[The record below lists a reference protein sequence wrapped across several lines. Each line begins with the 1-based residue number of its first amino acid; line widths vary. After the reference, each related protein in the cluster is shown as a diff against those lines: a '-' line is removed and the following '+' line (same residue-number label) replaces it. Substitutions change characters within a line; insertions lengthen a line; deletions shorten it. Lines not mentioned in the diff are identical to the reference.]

1 MQKVTKQKN
10 GRYQRSIVVGHEADG
25 KPVRKFFTAK
35 TQRELDGKIAE
46 YRAQERSGLA
56 VADDRLTFAQMAA
69 LWLEQYNP
77 TAGLTRRKRCRTV
90 AEKSLVPVLGGMK
103 LKDLRKMHLQ
113 AIVNGMTEAG
123 YSEKTMAELKQIASQ
138 ILEMAV
144 ENDFLGRNVFL
155 KVKVPKVEAEERKPI
170 GEHERQLIEAYY
182 KGHRM
187 GVPALIMLYCGL
199 RKGELLALTWED
211 IDLEA
216 KILTVNK
223 SAWFDN
229 NRAAVKPPKSKAG
242 TRTIPIPD
250 KLVNILRETA
260 TEGLVCPK
268 KAGGLMTHT
277 VYLRNWNS
285 FIHYLN
291 LKAGGKD
298 RSRSNPKVWAME
310 AFTAHQL
317 RHSYATMLY
326 DAGVDVLTAQ
336 KYLGH
341 ADVQTTMKI
350 YTHLSARKEQGSIE
364 AWNTY
369 VSQL

>member
-1 MQKVTKQKN
+1 
-10 GRYQRSIVVGHEADG
+10 
-25 KPVRKFFTAK
+25 
-35 TQRELDGKIAE
+35 
-46 YRAQERSGLA
+46 
-56 VADDRLTFAQMAA
+56 
-69 LWLEQYNP
+69 
-77 TAGLTRRKRCRTV
+77 
-90 AEKSLVPVLGGMK
+90 
-103 LKDLRKMHLQ
+103 
-113 AIVNGMTEAG
+113 
-123 YSEKTMAELKQIASQ
+123 
-138 ILEMAV
+138 
-144 ENDFLGRNVFL
+144 
-155 KVKVPKVEAEERKPI
+155 
-170 GEHERQLIEAYY
+170 
-182 KGHRM
+182 
-187 GVPALIMLYCGL
+187 
-199 RKGELLALTWED
+199 
-211 IDLEA
+211 
-216 KILTVNK
+216 
-223 SAWFDN
+223 
-229 NRAAVKPPKSKAG
+229 
-242 TRTIPIPD
+242 
-250 KLVNILRETA
+250 
-260 TEGLVCPK
+260 
-268 KAGGLMTHT
+268 MTHT